1 MSKVALEWI
10 LSPSKAG
17 RIYGI
22 FTPFPLKIVKVQMSH
37 GVVDYLMT
45 RKERRVLARRLRNG
59 K

>member
-1 MSKVALEWI
+1 MSKVALERI

-17 RIYGI
+17 RIYGE
-22 FTPFPLKIVKVQMSH
+22 FTPFLLKTIKVQISH